1 MPTPQQQLDLDR
13 IVRGVDAPIVI
24 GIIIDAEGVPTTLTK
39 GVQDDKHWF
48 WLMQQITIQAAE
60 AVYDQFN
67 ADERSQMRIALPTAE
82 DARRLGILK
91 KRSGRN

>member
-13 IVRGVDAPIVI
+13 IVRSVDEPIVI
-24 GIIIDAEGVPTTLTK
+24 AIVIDADGVPVTLTK

-60 AVYDQFN
+60 AVYDQFTT
-67 ADERSQMRIALPTAE
+67 DERSQMRITLPTAE

-91 KRSGRN
+91 RPNRRN

>member
-1 MPTPQQQLDLDR
+1 
-13 IVRGVDAPIVI
+13 
-24 GIIIDAEGVPTTLTK
+24 
-39 GVQDDKHWF
+39 
-48 WLMQQITIQAAE
+48 MQQITIQAAE

>member
-13 IVRGVDAPIVI
+13 IVRSVDEPIVI
-24 GIIIDAEGVPTTLTK
+24 AIVIDADGVPVTLTK

-60 AVYDQFN
+60 AVYDQFTI
-67 ADERSQMRIALPTAE
+67 DERSQMRITLPTAE

-91 KRSGRN
+91 RPNRRN